1 MDNQSGNYNPSAAP
15 ATGEEIKLILL
26 EVLVEAGIYPYVEA
40 HPDEVGHV
48 TSLLVERISCHF
60 LHGLTAKESALTNI
74 SYYMK
79 LLSVCLD
86 RLTSI
91 DYPVE

>member
-15 ATGEEIKLILL
+15 ATGEELKLILL
-26 EVLVEAGIYPYVEA
+26 EALVEAGVYPYVDA

-48 TSLLVERISCHF
+48 TSLLVNHISCNF
-60 LHGLTAKESALTNI
+60 MHGLTAKESALTNI
-74 SYYMK
+74 SHYMRI
-79 LLSVCLD
+79 LCVCLD